1 MIWKRRKKEKEKRE
15 NLARAAEQ
23 PVPRPPVKTT
33 EIRRGSQKLNTN
45 FFRRPNREDS
55 PQHDAHRQKLP
66 KGIVWGIAGIIV
78 LFVAGFII
86 SFFVAK
92 HQIARSIA
100 THSATLSAGIKAL
113 QNFDP
118 QGAEQEF
125 RALGIATSGTQD
137 FLGMLGSI
145 FQSGGGA
152 FASFA
157 DISKQ
162 LVLLPQEYEA
172 LQSDVFSGINPSA
185 QVGATSSTGLGVN
198 SAFSMDLVA
207 LQNTVDALDNDTD
220 QVSSGITSFGS
231 SAALGGENYI
241 ALKSELHGARQF
253 LDKFAPWVGA
263 STPHHVLVLFENSAE
278 LRPGGGFLGSYAD
291 VTIANGAIADIA
303 VHDVADVDSG
313 FTQNIVPPLALQPE
327 ISRFR
332 PADTNW
338 FFDFPTSAS
347 KTIAFF
353 EASNLYSGVG
363 SSTDTTN
370 KPNASNSTNT
380 TNMTYRTNFDG
391 VIAVSPDVI
400 RDLLTVTGPV
410 TVSVSSTATKAAPT
424 TFMSSNF
431 LVQIQKLVQDGQAQ
445 SATYPKTVLKSLAD
459 AIFTRLASSTDE
471 ERQGLFSMA
480 LDWVA
485 KKDVMA
491 YFKDPGFENFLK
503 TYGAAGDVYGI
514 PQNFNG
520 DYLAAIDANV
530 NGGKSDLYV
539 SSTVAWQSQIGT
551 DGTIDDS
558 VIIDRAHHGD
568 TSPYWWY
575 QVTNQ
580 DYLQLFVPDGSM
592 LTNESGGAAKK
603 ITPKVNYAKLGYAV
617 DSTIATIESSTQTL
631 FGYPAVTSHE
641 ESGKEVF
648 ATWVTTKVGRIERGF
663 FRIFPS
669 CFFVSA
675 AGTSYQFIFEKQA
688 STARHYSF
696 EFDAPIGYQFAENK
710 LPSYYYDSDDPPGRL
725 IITLTLEKI

>member
-1 MIWKRRKKEKEKRE
+1 MIWGKKKAERQKKEL
-15 NLARAAEQ
+15 LAHAARQ
-23 PVPRPPVKTT
+23 PVPAPPVKTT
-33 EIRRGSQKLNTN
+33 EIRSGIKNPNLD
-45 FFRRPNREDS
+45 FFRKQKIKNTFLDGPRP
-55 PQHDAHRQKLP
+55 AGLP
-66 KGIVWGIAGIIV
+66 KGIAWGIGGIVVI
-78 LFVAGFII
+78 FVAGFVI
-86 SFFVAK
+86 SFFWAK
-92 HQIARSIA
+92 HELAHSIA

-137 FLGMLGSI
+137 LLGALGSI
-145 FQSGGGA
+145 FQNGGGA

-198 SAFSMDLVA
+198 SAFSTDLVA

-353 EASNLYSGVG
+353 EASNLYSGTAT
-363 SSTDTTN
+363 STPSLTALT
-370 KPNASNSTNT
+370 PSHASTS
-380 TNMTYRTNFDG
+380 FDG
-391 VIAVSPDVI
+391 VIAVSPSVVS
-400 RDLLTVTGPV
+400 DLLSVTGPI
-410 TVSVSSTATKAAPT
+410 TISASSTATGNAVST
-424 TFMSSNF
+424 TFTSANF

-445 SATYPKTVLKSLAD
+445 SATYPKQVLRDLAN
-459 AIFTRLASSTDE
+459 AMFTQLASSTDAD
-471 ERQGLFSMA
+471 RQGLFSMV
-480 LDWVA
+480 LGWVNQ
-485 KKDVMA
+485 KDVMA
-491 YFKDPGFENFLK
+491 YFSDPGFENFLK

-603 ITPKVNYAKLGYAV
+603 ITPKVNYTKLGYAV
-617 DSTIATIESSTQTL
+617 DSTIATIESSAQTL

-648 ATWVTTKVGRIERGF
+648 ATWVTTKSGA
-663 FRIFPS
+663 S
-669 CFFVSA
+669 STVSFDYSHHA
-675 AGTSYQFIFEKQA
+675 FSLPTSGTAYQFIFEKQA

-725 IITLTLEKI
+725 VITLTLEKI